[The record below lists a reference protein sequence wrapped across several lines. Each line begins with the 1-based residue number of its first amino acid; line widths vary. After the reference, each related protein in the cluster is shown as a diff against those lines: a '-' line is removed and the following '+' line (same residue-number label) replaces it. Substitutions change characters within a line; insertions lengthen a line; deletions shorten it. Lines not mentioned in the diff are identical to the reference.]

1 MLTLHIW
8 VSKGN
13 LRIIKLQVKVTWKV
27 WEKLNV
33 PLCMMV
39 T

>member
-1 MLTLHIW
+1 MLTLHDC

-27 WEKLNV
+27 WVKLNL

>member
-13 LRIIKLQVKVTWKV
+13 LKITKLHVKVTWKGWV
-27 WEKLNV
+27 ELKL

-39 T
+39 M